1 MNKHKF
7 AEVFT
12 PPELVKEILE
22 KIETI
27 ETNTFDRIYE
37 PGVGQGAFLEQLI
50 HKDFKSYDGCEINP
64 TEEFKTKYFDHPK
77 INIFEGDLLGFG
89 I

>member
-22 KIETI
+22 KV
-27 ETNTFDRIYE
+27 ETNITTRIYE
-37 PGVGQGAFLEQLI
+37 PGVGQGAFLEQI
-50 HKDFKSYDGCEINP
+50 KDFKSYDGCEINP
-64 TEEFKTKYFDHPK
+64 TEEFKTKFLEKSRPFQVLD
-77 INIFEGDLLGFG
+77 F
-89 I
+89 

>member
-27 ETNTFDRIYE
+27 KPFKECRIYE
-37 PGVGQGAFLEQLI
+37 PGVGKGAFLEQI
-50 HKDFKSYDGCEINP
+50 KDFISYDG
-64 TEEFKTKYFDHPK
+64 
-77 INIFEGDLLGFG
+77 
-89 I
+89 